1 MLKQKARQFLQ
12 ALKEGGKILL
22 SSLIGV
28 LSLAINFFFVWT
40 SRDWSGQPYYDLYQ
54 QVITVTAATAAVAI
68 AVVIYSSEVVKVFG
82 ETFLAK
88 RYTAGREDGLEEGVE
103 KGRKEGLVAGRE
115 EGLVE
120 GREEGREEGLVE
132 GREEGLVAGREEGR
146 EEGRDERDAELLTLL
161 EEQPELTLA
170 QFKELLRSR
179 NAPRNGKGPATI
191 QAD

>member
-1 MLKQKARQFLQ
+1 MPPMLKRKARQFLQ

-115 EGLVE
+115 EGREEGLVE

-132 GREEGLVAGREEGR
+132 GREEG
-146 EEGRDERDAELLTLL
+146 RDERDAELLTLL
-161 EEQPELTLA
+161 EERPELTLG

-191 QAD
+191 QED